1 MVLTVTTVPVL
12 VLDNGNDNSDGNC
25 ISSGGD
31 SGNHAND
38 GDSSGDNKMVI
49 VKCKE
54 CVYLKLKIKFK

>member
-12 VLDNGNDNSDGNC
+12 VLDNGNDNSDGDC

-54 CVYLKLKIKFK
+54 CVFI